1 MDGWFWNKLLLE
13 INFFLLSCSSSFFIV
28 ECIIGIFEYSWNII
42 VVRSCSFNSF
52 HVVYWRLNLNR
63 EYYS

>member
-42 VVRSCSFNSF
+42 VVELARSIAFTL
-52 HVVYWRLNLNR
+52 YIGD
-63 EYYS
+63 

>member
-28 ECIIGIFEYSWNII
+28 ECIIGIFEYSRNII
-42 VVRSCSFNSF
+42 VVELVRSIAFTL
-52 HVVYWRLNLNR
+52 YIGD
-63 EYYS
+63 

>member
-42 VVRSCSFNSF
+42 VVEFARSIAFTL
-52 HVVYWRLNLNR
+52 YIGD
-63 EYYS
+63 

>member
-42 VVRSCSFNSF
+42 VVELVRSIAFTL
-52 HVVYWRLNLNR
+52 YIGD
-63 EYYS
+63 